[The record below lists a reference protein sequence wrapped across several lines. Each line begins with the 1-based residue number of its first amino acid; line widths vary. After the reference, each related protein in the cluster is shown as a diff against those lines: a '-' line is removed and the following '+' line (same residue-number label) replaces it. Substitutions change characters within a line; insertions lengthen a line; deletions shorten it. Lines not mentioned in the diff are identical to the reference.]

1 MSGRRAS
8 AAATST
14 APAKPQQPPDETSA
28 PTPSGTSAA
37 SLADVQ
43 PKHGKSARKAY
54 GRRADA
60 AAASKGSDS
69 DEAEMPLVWTREMHL
84 AAVQRKIQESG
95 VSLDPKP
102 GLVGFRKA
110 LA

>member
-1 MSGRRAS
+1 MG
-8 AAATST
+8 
-14 APAKPQQPPDETSA
+14 
-28 PTPSGTSAA
+28 
-37 SLADVQ
+37 
-43 PKHGKSARKAY
+43 
-54 GRRADA
+54 A

-102 GLVGFRKA
+102 GLEGFRKA